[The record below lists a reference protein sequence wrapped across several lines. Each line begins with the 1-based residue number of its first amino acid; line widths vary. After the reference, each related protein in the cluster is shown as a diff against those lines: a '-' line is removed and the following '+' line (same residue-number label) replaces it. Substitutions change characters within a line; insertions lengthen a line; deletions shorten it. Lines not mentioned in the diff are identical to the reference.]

1 MRGSTAR
8 MELGAIMSIL
18 VTGSSGHLGEALLR
32 SLLARGD
39 RAIGLDLKSGPF
51 TQEVGSIAD
60 PACVTRCMRGIRTV
74 LHTATLH
81 KPHVATHSHHDFV
94 STNIP
99 GTLDLL
105 EAAVK
110 AGVDAFVFTST
121 TSAFGSALTPARGG
135 PARWLDESVVRTP
148 KNIYGVTKTAAE
160 DLCELF
166 HRLYTLPCIVLRTS
180 RFFPEADDDPVV
192 RDTYDD
198 ANVREKREDLGVHWR
213 VRSEPRA
220 TVRRC
225 LRMLPIQSSDS
236 TRRLCGR
243 RSRAVTVRRAKG
255 GT

>member
-60 PACVTRCMRGIRTV
+60 PACVTRCMRGIRTM

-135 PARWLDESVVRTP
+135 PATWIDESVVRTP
-148 KNIYGVTKTAAE
+148 KNIYGVTKTAPKI
-160 DLCELF
+160 CVSCF
-166 HRLYTLPCIVLRTS
+166 I
-180 RFFPEADDDPVV
+180 
-192 RDTYDD
+192 
-198 ANVREKREDLGVHWR
+198 G
-213 VRSEPRA
+213 
-220 TVRRC
+220 
-225 LRMLPIQSSDS
+225 S
-236 TRRLCGR
+236 TRCRALSFARRGSFLKLMTIRWFGIRTTTPTSGR
-243 RSRAVTVRRAKG
+243 SART
-255 GT
+255 